1 MFGLA
6 RREFLTDKIMNLQPI
21 PILDLKAQYSSIKE
35 EIQVAIE
42 RVLDSQQF
50 ILGTEVQALEKV
62 LADYCQCKFAF
73 GVSSGTDA
81 LLLSLMAIDIK
92 PGDEVITTPYS
103 FFATSG
109 SIVRLGAKP
118 VYVDIDPASFN
129 IQPDHIEPKIT
140 SRTKAILPVHLAGQ
154 VANMDPIMEIAK
166 QHGLFVIEDACQA
179 IGADYMG
186 KRAGSMGQLGCFSFF
201 PSKNLGGYGD
211 SGMVTCNDDHLADK
225 ISLLRNHGQRPKYHN
240 HLVGGNFRM
249 DAIQA
254 AVLRVKFKH
263 LEDWTETRRKHAFT
277 YRQLFAMN
285 GISVPLL
292 EIGDKKGIVPP
303 IETGFGRHIYHLY
316 MIRTKY
322 RDELSTYL
330 KTQGIGTEIYYPIPL
345 HLQECFSDM
354 GFKPGDFPQSEM
366 AAIETLALPI
376 YPELSEAMLARI
388 VDVIADFIRSH
399 GDV

>member
-1 MFGLA
+1 
-6 RREFLTDKIMNLQPI
+6 MNLKPI
-21 PILDLKAQYSSIKE
+21 PLLDLKAQYSTIKG
-35 EIQVAIE
+35 EIQAAIE

-50 ILGTEVQALEKV
+50 ILGSEVEALEKE
-62 LADYCQCKFAF
+62 LAEYCQCKFAF

-81 LLLSLMAIDIK
+81 LLLSLMAISIQ

-129 IQPDHIEPKIT
+129 IQSEQIGPKIT

-154 VANMDPIMEIAK
+154 VANMGPIMDIAK
-166 QHGLFVIEDACQA
+166 QHGLYVIEDACQA

-186 KRAGSMGQLGCFSFF
+186 KRAGSIGHLGCFSFF

-211 SGMVTCNDDHLADK
+211 SGMVTCNDAALADRV
-225 ISLLRNHGQRPKYHN
+225 SLLRNHGQRPKYHN

-254 AVLRVKFKH
+254 AILRVKFIH
-263 LEDWTETRRKHAFT
+263 LENWTQTRRKHASTYQHLFT
-277 YRQLFAMN
+277 KQA
-285 GISVPLL
+285 ISIPLN
-292 EIGDKKGIVPP
+292 EYSVKSGIVLPA
-303 IETGFGRHIYHLY
+303 ESGFGRHIYHLY

-330 KTQGIGTEIYYPIPL
+330 KIHGIGNEIYYPISL
-345 HLQECFSDM
+345 HLQECFNDL
-354 GFKPGDFPQSEM
+354 GFKLGDFPQSER
-366 AAIETLALPI
+366 AAKETLALPI
-376 YPELSEAMLARI
+376 YPELSEDMLSRI
-388 VDVIADFIRSH
+388 VDNVVEFQKSH
-399 GDV
+399 ANL